1 MSITSILYSEE
12 NFDSLPN
19 DGLIKSL
26 TRTVKLLLPLVK
38 PVYGQLIASLLLR
51 FLLIFPALFQP
62 YVIKRL
68 IDNVFI
74 QRDPEELLWCF
85 ASLSLLPIIQQIL
98 FQLRTVSD
106 ASVEKSI
113 DVNLTLQVY
122 EHVQRLQVRFFLETS
137 SGELL
142 SRITT
147 DVYAI
152 YRYNRH

>member
-19 DGLIKSL
+19 EGLIKSL

-38 PVYGQLIASLLLR
+38 PVYGQLIACKYHIAIASLFSKPNNYLDRLLIYSFTALLLR

-74 QRDPEELLWCF
+74 QRDPEELLW
-85 ASLSLLPIIQQIL
+85 
-98 FQLRTVSD
+98 
-106 ASVEKSI
+106 
-113 DVNLTLQVY
+113 
-122 EHVQRLQVRFFLETS
+122 
-137 SGELL
+137 
-142 SRITT
+142 
-147 DVYAI
+147 
-152 YRYNRH
+152 